1 MNGPGRIDDPSLTAL
16 LRQLGTDSSALIRS
30 EIALAKL
37 EAQEM
42 ARTAALEGAK
52 VGAAIAL
59 ATVGGLALVTWLIL
73 ALGDVMGDHYATAAA
88 VVGVVFLVIG
98 GVLAKKGVDG
108 LKSGAVKP
116 DDTIRTLQED
126 KRWASQQV
134 QEFKSHIR

>member
-116 DDTIRTLQED
+116 DDTIQTLQED

>member
-1 MNGPGRIDDPSLTAL
+1 MNGPGRIDDPSLTTL

-73 ALGDVMGDHYATAAA
+73 ALGNVMGDHYATAAA
-88 VVGVVFLVIG
+88 VVGAVFLGIG
-98 GVLAKKGVDG
+98 GVLAKKGVEG

>member
-1 MNGPGRIDDPSLTAL
+1 MNRPEGMGDPSLTTL

-59 ATVGGLALVTWLIL
+59 ATVGGLALVAWLIL
-73 ALGDVMGDHYATAAA
+73 ALGDVFGDHYATAAA
-88 VVGVVFLVIG
+88 VVGIVFLLVG
-98 GVLAKKGVDG
+98 GILAKKGVDG
-108 LKSGAVKP
+108 LKSGHMKP
-116 DDTIRTLQED
+116 DDTIRALQED

-134 QEFKSHIR
+134 QEFKSHVR